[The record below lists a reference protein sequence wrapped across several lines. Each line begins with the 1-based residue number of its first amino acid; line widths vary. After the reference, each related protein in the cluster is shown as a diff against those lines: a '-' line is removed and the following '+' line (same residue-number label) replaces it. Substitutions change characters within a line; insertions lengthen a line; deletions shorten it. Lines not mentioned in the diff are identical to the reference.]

1 MIIDATVETKIKVW
15 NSKKNSSG
23 LVPIYVVTQYGDK
36 RKFKSTKLWIKP
48 SHSGEIL
55 PLLNHIFNPES
66 LPISLSELLE
76 KYDCSQANKTV
87 IEESIKRFKELLGEE
102 PHTVHLTLNNLLKLK
117 KMMVEK
123 SNSDSSISIRLRCLR
138 TLFNYSKSIGL
149 HKMENPFIRG
159 LIPTPKPKKKI
170 VKWIVPDNDIY
181 KLQLCLG
188 GVDFADAIMI
198 IRKRLG
204 EGYHDYIRYKNR
216 RKGTVQRIY
225 VTKHSYTLI
234 DSLYDQV
241 KNKNLLTLRRRQNNQ
256 LKPYKLS
263 SKSPRY
269 QTAQML
275 QQMECPKEII
285 KDILGHAKK
294 DVTDRYLR
302 DSSIKKWVIMLSGHV
317 FRGVKC

>member
-159 LIPTPKPKKKI
+159 LIPTPKPKKKV
-170 VKWIVPDNDIY
+170 VKWILPDNEIY
-181 KLQLCLG
+181 KLQLLLG
-188 GVDFADAIMI
+188 GVDFVDVIMI

-204 EGYHDYIRYKNR
+204 IGYHDYIRYKNR
-216 RKGTVQRIY
+216 RKGTLQRIY
-225 VTKHSYTLI
+225 ITVKAYSLI
-234 DSLYDQV
+234 KSLYNYV
-241 KNKNLLTLRRRQNNQ
+241 SNKSLQTLRRKQNNL
-256 LKPYKLS
+256 LKPYGLT

-269 QTAQML
+269 QIAQKL
-275 QQMECPKEII
+275 QSINCPKEII
-285 KDILGHAKK
+285 SEILGHSKN
-294 DVTDRYLR
+294 DVTERYLN
-302 DSSIKKWVIMLSGHV
+302 DFDTKEWIKKINDLVVCPL
-317 FRGVKC
+317 